1 MTEFGTTCWRD
12 IKVNVCSSQD
22 FELET
27 WFIKL
32 TENEQ
37 KSLQEHRK
45 IEIRS
50 KQIEERIE
58 QLFPDEH
65 FYFYKIFEGDDQKN
79 RERNLIEQRQL
90 LKLIQDCMKAKKF
103 YIKEG
108 LLEPIHLVE
117 SERKL
122 LVEGMQTSVAGIVQ
136 EIYKSQQIC

>member
-1 MTEFGTTCWRD
+1 MYRD
-12 IKVNVCSSQD
+12 I
-22 FELET
+22 
-27 WFIKL
+27 
-32 TENEQ
+32 
-37 KSLQEHRK
+37 
-45 IEIRS
+45 EIQS

-58 QLFPDEH
+58 QLFPDEN

-90 LKLIQDCMKAKKF
+90 LKLIQDCMKAKRF

-122 LVEGMQTSVAGIVQ
+122 LVEGMQTSVAGIIQ
-136 EIYKSQQIC
+136 EVYKS